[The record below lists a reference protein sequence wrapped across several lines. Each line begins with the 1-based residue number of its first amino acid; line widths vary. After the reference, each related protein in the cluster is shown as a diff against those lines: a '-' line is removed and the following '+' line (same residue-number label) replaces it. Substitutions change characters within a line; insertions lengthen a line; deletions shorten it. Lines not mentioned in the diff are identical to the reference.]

1 MANKSIKSSSYQ
13 LNSRAICHNG
23 FSEIFYL
30 LCRSLDQSRV
40 VITQHTMQVVL
51 FGFFSVILILNL
63 ILNGLVILVVACF
76 KSVQPSI
83 NYLFLNLALADI
95 LVATSL
101 IPQYIIRPFITHPDG
116 WPGTLL
122 CKLFMGGFTMWVAG
136 CASTA
141 LHVII
146 AIERFYAT
154 RPTNQV
160 RKIRGRK
167 LKLIIAC
174 VWIFAILTEVPP
186 LCVMTYDK
194 SRASCIEKWSN
205 PMQAKIYTVFTYLVD
220 FATPLILM
228 TALYSKTVAALW
240 GRSNFDATS
249 QAAIKSRK
257 RVTKI
262 AITVT
267 VLHALCWL
275 PDVTTYLL
283 VYHVPGLV
291 EYGSTLYHACVIPV
305 GIGTCLNPFVYALQS
320 QSFRIQMRKMIGCGS
335 CSRMKQVHTY
345 IHILYLNTVK
355 NISYKLRMISSH

>member
-1 MANKSIKSSSYQ
+1 MQYT
-13 LNSRAICHNG
+13 L
-23 FSEIFYL
+23 
-30 LCRSLDQSRV
+30 
-40 VITQHTMQVVL
+40 QVVL
-51 FGFFSVILILNL
+51 FGVFSVILILNL
-63 ILNGLVILVVACF
+63 ILNGLVILVVARF
-76 KSVQPSI
+76 KPVQPSI

-116 WPGTLL
+116 WTGILH

-146 AIERFYAT
+146 AFERFYAT
-154 RPTNQV
+154 RSRNPV

-167 LKLIIAC
+167 LKLTVAC

-186 LCVMTYDK
+186 LVVMTYDK

-205 PMQAKIYTVFTYLVD
+205 PIQAKIYTVFTYLVD
-220 FATPLILM
+220 FAIPLVLM
-228 TALYSKTVAALW
+228 ATLYSKTAAALW
-240 GRSNFDATS
+240 GRPNFDATA
-249 QAAIKSRK
+249 QVAIRSRK

-262 AITVT
+262 AIIVT

-275 PDVTTYLL
+275 PDVTSYLL

-291 EYGSTLYHACVIPV
+291 EYGSILYHACVIPV

-320 QSFRIQMRKMIGCGS
+320 QSFRIQMRKMLGCS
-335 CSRMKQVHTY
+335 CSRKEKV
-345 IHILYLNTVK
+345 
-355 NISYKLRMISSH
+355 SFSS